1 MAGFG
6 HLFRD
11 VRKRHVLQV
20 AIIYLGVAWGLTEA
34 TGFLI
39 DNYALSRKL
48 LDVVLLLLI
57 LGFPAALVIAWYH
70 GEQGPQE
77 VTRGEVVILTLFLV
91 LAAVGTYR
99 IGVGEEPPRAGSDA
113 SVPADLGQGS
123 VAVLPFTN
131 NTGADSLDWL
141 GPGLSDLLTSNLA
154 QVRGLSV
161 VSPQR
166 LFALLR
172 EEGREE
178 TESIPD
184 QFALQIASRS
194 GARVMVH
201 GSILGSVDD
210 LRIDVQLIDLENG
223 TVLGAERARGTDLF
237 ALADTLSEKL
247 SGRLLGDPA
256 ERVLVKGDREP
267 SARSPLALTGDLDAY
282 REYQTDLRARWR
294 DLDPDDIGARY
305 RLAVM
310 YERMPGRVDE
320 QRQILEEIL
329 ALDSSSA
336 PAYYALAQI
345 VAREGDLPTAD
356 SLIGRY
362 EALESDRQTANR
374 SLGRFYEETGRLG
387 RAREHYAKAGGTA
400 GTPALAPLTRTFL
413 REDRSADA
421 RDVLRPYVLSGRPEL
436 VSEAQL
442 LIGDSYVWEG
452 QFSAALAS
460 YQAAA
465 ESATSGGEHE
475 LYTVAVKSAL
485 DLEELLSSEHP
496 AIFNRSIWKLLE
508 LGRGERALDLIAA
521 AEELHLRGSDRLV
534 PVRYHVLQYAR
545 ARSLELVGMPDGAV
559 PIYEELLARWGEA
572 IEQVPLMRDLRERLA
587 MVAGGAATNPD

>member
-6 HLFRD
+6 QLIRD
-11 VRKRHVLQV
+11 VRKRHLVQV
-20 AIIYLGVAWGLTEA
+20 ALIYLGVAWGLTEA

-91 LAAVGTYR
+91 LAGVGTYR
-99 IGVGEEPPRAGSDA
+99 IGVGEEVTRPESTA
-113 SVPADLGQGS
+113 SAPADLGQRS

-154 QVRGLSV
+154 QVEDLSV

-194 GARVMVH
+194 GARVMAR
-201 GSILGSVDD
+201 GSILGSADD
-210 LRIDVQLIDLENG
+210 LRIDVQLIDLEDG

-237 ALADTLSEKL
+237 ALADTLSTRL
-247 SGRLLGDPA
+247 SGRLLGAPDG
-256 ERVLVKGDREP
+256 RVLAKEGREP
-267 SARSPLALTGDLDAY
+267 PSRSPLALTGDLDAY
-282 REYQTDLRARWR
+282 REYQTDLRSRWR
-294 DLDPDDIGARY
+294 ELDPDDIGARY

-310 YERMPGRVDE
+310 YERMPGRIEE
-320 QRQILEEIL
+320 QKQILEEIL

-336 PAYYALAQI
+336 PAYHGLARI
-345 VAREGDLPTAD
+345 AARAGDLPAAD
-356 SLIGRY
+356 SLIARY
-362 EALESDRQTANR
+362 EVLESDRSAASR
-374 SLGRFYEETGRLG
+374 SLGQFYEETGRFET
-387 RAREHYAKAGGTA
+387 AREHYAAG
-400 GTPALAPLTRTFL
+400 ALAPGTPGLAPVMRTFL
-413 REDRSADA
+413 RQDRPDNGRLA
-421 RDVLRPYVLSGRPEL
+421 LRPYLAGGQPEL
-436 VSEAQL
+436 IAEAHL
-442 LIGDSYVWEG
+442 LTGDSHAWEG
-452 QFSAALAS
+452 RFEEALESYLAATDVASA
-460 YQAAA
+460 
-465 ESATSGGEHE
+465 GGLDE
-475 LYTVAVKSAL
+475 LRSVAVESTL
-485 DLEELLSSEHP
+485 ELEELLNAERP
-496 AIFNRSIWKLLE
+496 AIFNRSIWKLIE
-508 LGRGERALDLIAA
+508 LGRGDRALDLIAA
-521 AEELHLRGSDRLV
+521 AEELHLRDAERLV
-534 PVRYHVLQYAR
+534 PVRYFVLQYAR
-545 ARSLELVGMPDGAV
+545 ARSLELLDMPEGSAR
-559 PIYEELLARWGEA
+559 IYDELLGRWGDA
-572 IEQVPLMRDLRERLA
+572 SAGVPLMRDLPERAARLA
-587 MVAGGAATNPD
+587 GESAG

>member
-6 HLFRD
+6 QLFRD
-11 VRKRHVLQV
+11 VRKRHLVQV
-20 AIIYLGVAWGLTEA
+20 ALIYLGAAWGLTEA

-99 IGVGEEPPRAGSDA
+99 IGVGEEVARTDSSA
-113 SVPADLGQGS
+113 SAPADLGQRS

-141 GPGLSDLLTSNLA
+141 GPGLSDLMTSNLA
-154 QVRGLSV
+154 QVSNLSV

-184 QFALQIASRS
+184 QFALQIAARS
-194 GARVMVH
+194 GARVMAR
-201 GSILGSVDD
+201 GSILGSADD
-210 LRIDVQLIDLENG
+210 LRIDVQLIDLEDG

-237 ALADTLSEKL
+237 ALADTLSTRL
-247 SGRLLGDPA
+247 SGRLLGAPA
-256 ERVLVKGDREP
+256 GAVLAKDEIEP
-267 SARSPLALTGDLDAY
+267 TARSPLALTGDLDAY

-294 DLDPDDIGARY
+294 ELDPDDIGARY

-310 YERMPGRVDE
+310 YERMPGRVEE
-320 QRQILEEIL
+320 QKQIMEEIL

-336 PAYYALAQI
+336 PAYHALARI
-345 VAREGDLPTAD
+345 AARAGDLRAAD
-356 SLIGRY
+356 SLI
-362 EALESDRQTANR
+362 ALYRAFESDRPAANR
-374 SLGRFYEETGRLG
+374 SLGQFYEETGRFEA
-387 RAREHYAKAGGTA
+387 AREFYAEGGETA
-400 GTPALAPLTRTFL
+400 GTAALALLTRTFL
-413 REDRSADA
+413 REDRPANA
-421 RDVLRPYVLSGRPEL
+421 RLALQPYLTVPQPEL
-436 VSEAQL
+436 SAEAHL
-442 LIGDSYVWEG
+442 LTGDSYVWEG
-452 QFSAALAS
+452 RFEAALESYRAATEVAS
-460 YQAAA
+460 A
-465 ESATSGGEHE
+465 G
-475 LYTVAVKSAL
+475 
-485 DLEELLSSEHP
+485 DLEELHSIAVESALELEELLNAERP

-508 LGRGERALDLIAA
+508 LGRGQRALDLIAA
-521 AEELHLRGSDRLV
+521 AEELHLRDAERLI
-534 PVRYHVLQYAR
+534 PARYVVLQYAR
-545 ARSLELVGMPDGAV
+545 ARSLELLEMPEAAAR
-559 PIYEELLARWGEA
+559 IYEELLARWGDESA
-572 IEQVPLMRDLRERLA
+572 RVPLIRDLPDRAARLS
-587 MVAGGAATNPD
+587 VESRG